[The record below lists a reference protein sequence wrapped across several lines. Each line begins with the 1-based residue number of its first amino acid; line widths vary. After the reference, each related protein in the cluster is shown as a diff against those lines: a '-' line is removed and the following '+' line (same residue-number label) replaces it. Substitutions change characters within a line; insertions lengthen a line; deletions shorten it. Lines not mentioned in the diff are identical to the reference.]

1 MTEEEKE
8 ALVLK
13 FLILDMEAHDIIYER
28 KTKQRNDNQN
38 SSVGSCTHQPVSPA
52 DGEVTS
58 SHCR

>member
-28 KTKQRNDNQN
+28 KTKQGNDNQN
-38 SSVGSCTHQPVSPA
+38 SFADACTYQSVSPA

-58 SHCR
+58 SHC